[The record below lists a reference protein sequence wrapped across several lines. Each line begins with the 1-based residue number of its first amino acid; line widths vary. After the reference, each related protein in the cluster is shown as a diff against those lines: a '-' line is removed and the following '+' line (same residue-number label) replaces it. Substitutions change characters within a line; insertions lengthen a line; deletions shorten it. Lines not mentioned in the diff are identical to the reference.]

1 MMKRSGQGQR
11 GAAGEKVLGTGQ
23 DTTTRSRLFSVGNR
37 LWKAPLRNKGGDRMG
52 ETFHKRPK
60 LWHQSP
66 SLCGSE
72 QVIISMAEPLA
83 ALGKGVHTG
92 QGTCELGFWPQLHS

>member
-1 MMKRSGQGQR
+1 M
-11 GAAGEKVLGTGQ
+11 EY
-23 DTTTRSRLFSVGNR
+23 
-37 LWKAPLRNKGGDRMG
+37 

-66 SLCGSE
+66 SLRGSE

-83 ALGKGVHTG
+83 APGSVCALDRALVNLVLAPAPFL
-92 QGTCELGFWPQLHS
+92 E